1 MMRRCRASST
11 NTPISRN
18 GIRRS
23 RLIGWGLEAAEDID
37 RQPMNY
43 CLQMSDAQ
51 LQLLDQDEPDIA
63 PVCIDFL
70 SGKTAYRRKYGH
82 VGGEAISKAVGIKKG
97 HRPNVVDATA
107 GLGTDAFVLATMGCR
122 VHMIERSE
130 LIAKLLKDGLRR
142 AEQDK
147 KIGTMIKEKLSL
159 TCGDSRQE
167 LLQVPFLPDVIY
179 LDPMFP
185 QKDKSALVKKEMR
198 MLQDVVGQDTDA
210 DELLNLALTM
220 AIQRV
225 VVKRPAYAKFLAGIT
240 PHTSIQTKKHRF
252 DVYLI

>member
-1 MMRRCRASST
+1 M
-11 NTPISRN
+11 IE
-18 GIRRS
+18 
-23 RLIGWGLEAAEDID
+23 WGLEEVVEDTD
-37 RQPMNY
+37 KQRMNY

-51 LQLLDQDEPDIA
+51 LQLLDRDEPDVA

-82 VGGEAISKAVGIKKG
+82 VGGEAIGKAVGIKKG

-107 GLGTDAFVLATMGCR
+107 GLGSDAFVLGTMGCR
-122 VHMIERSE
+122 VHMIERSDV
-130 LIAKLLKDGLRR
+130 IAQLLEDGLRR

-147 KIGTMIKEKLSL
+147 KIGRLVKEKLSL

-167 LLQVPFLPDVIY
+167 LLQVPFEPEVIY

-198 MLQDVVGQDTDA
+198 MLQDVVGLDTDA
-210 DELLNLALTM
+210 DGLLNLALSIAT
-220 AIQRV
+220 QRV

-240 PHTSIQTKKHRF
+240 PHTSIKTKKHRF
-252 DVYLI
+252 DIYLM